1 MVGAPTTRPTSS
13 SSSRTA
19 AGSSTASIASTISDV
34 LWTDG
39 SEPLRLRG
47 NHGTF
52 NTFDVMG
59 VAPLLGRTPNASDA
73 QPGATPVAVLGYR
86 FWQRQFGGDPGVLGR
101 QMLLN
106 DVNRTVIGV
115 MPKRFMWRGADVY
128 LPTHF
133 ERGLVVEDVRTV
145 HLLGRLKP
153 GVTAAQAEADL
164 TPIVADLKKRE
175 PTQFPD
181 QWRVGLL
188 PFTETFPSGIRGDV
202 WILFAAVSLLLLIAC
217 ANVSNLLL
225 SRAASRQREMS
236 VRVALGASR
245 SRLVR
250 QLLTESLL
258 LALAAGVVGTGL
270 AFAGLPAILALVP
283 PDTIPDEAEIAVN
296 TPVLLFTLAV
306 SAVASV
312 ICGLAPALFG
322 RKGDVATTMR
332 EASRSVAGTSTPGD
346 AAEDARRRRSGA
358 LADAARRVRPAG
370 SLVRRDAGRAVR
382 RPAGTDSDRPC
393 PTAVAAVSGRCEA
406 NRLLQLAARPAR
418 CVPWRHRRRPE
429 HRAAPAGQ
437 HGGGGRRPGT
447 PKITDA
453 VVVHQVNA
461 AYAPAAGLH
470 LVTGRLLSDTDV
482 RSAQM
487 TAVVNERFVRTRLDG
502 RNPLG
507 QIVHVPRLKQP
518 PFNAADDGLQIVGVV
533 QDVRNVGLSE
543 PVLPEIYLPFTVTGI
558 ADRLF
563 IRTSG
568 PAALLTRTVVNEVHA
583 VDPNQPVDQARQ
595 LDVVLA
601 EEEYATPRFSLA
613 LFLVFGV
620 LGLTLSVVGVYGVMS
635 TAVAQQSH
643 EIGVRLALGAERGRI
658 IRMIVGRGVRL
669 LAIGVAVGL
678 VASALAARVVAG
690 QFWNVPD
697 LRSAGVRGRVAD
709 PVRERLAR
717 VPVAGVA
724 RRTNRPHPGAPAQ
737 SSRRLIVRSSTLSTQ
752 ESTMTCEAGRTTS
765 LAPSADRPI
774 ARPPL
779 MAPSAQFARPR
790 DLHPPCAEHLAND
803 SRLRGQIKSSKGDFQ
818 WLCGHGTS

>member
-1 MVGAPTTRPTSS
+1 
-13 SSSRTA
+13 
-19 AGSSTASIASTISDV
+19 
-34 LWTDG
+34 
-39 SEPLRLRG
+39 
-47 NHGTF
+47 
-52 NTFDVMG
+52 
-59 VAPLLGRTPNASDA
+59 
-73 QPGATPVAVLGYR
+73 
-86 FWQRQFGGDPGVLGR
+86 
-101 QMLLN
+101 MLLN
-106 DVNRTVIGV
+106 DVSRTVIGV

-133 ERGLVVEDVRTV
+133 ERGRVVEDVRTV

-236 VRVALGASR
+236 VRIALGASR

-332 EASRSVAGTSTPGD
+332 EASRSVAGTSTQAMLRKTLVVVEVALSLMLLAGCGLLVRSYAAMQAVRFDVPPDQILTVRVPLPSRRYPD
-346 AAEDARRRRSGA
+346 AAKRIAFFNSLLDRLGA
-358 LADAARRVRPAG
+358 SPGVTAAGLNTGLHPLG
-370 SLVRRDAGRAVR
+370 NMGAVV
-382 RPAGTDSDRPC
+382 D
-393 PTAVAAVSGRCEA
+393 VA
-406 NRLLQLAARPAR
+406 
-418 CVPWRHRRRPE
+418 
-429 HRAAPAGQ
+429 
-437 HGGGGRRPGT
+437 GT

-487 TAVVNERFVRTRLDG
+487 TAVVNERFVRTRLEG

-543 PVLPEIYLPFTVTGI
+543 PVLPEIYFPFTVTGI

-613 LFLVFGV
+613 LFLVFGI

-690 QFWNVPD
+690 RFWNVPTFD
-697 LRSAGVRGRVAD
+697 PLAFGAVSLILFASGLLACLR
-709 PVRERLAR
+709 
-717 VPVAGVA
+717 
-724 RRTNRPHPGAPAQ
+724 PAL
-737 SSRRLIVRSSTLSTQ
+737 R
-752 ESTMTCEAGRTTS
+752 AGRI
-765 LAPSADRPI
+765 DPI
-774 ARPPL
+774 RA
-779 MAPSAQFARPR
+779 
-790 DLHPPCAEHLAND
+790 
-803 SRLRGQIKSSKGDFQ
+803 LR
-818 WLCGHGTS
+818 TE